1 MSYAKYLEN
10 KELLNQIW
18 EFKYEKSMQKS
29 QLQFKEWLKQKGYDI
44 DNLSEKEILDMIKN
58 LQINNNIQ

>member
-1 MSYAKYLEN
+1 
-10 KELLNQIW
+10 
-18 EFKYEKSMQKS
+18 MQKS
-29 QLQFKEWLKQKGYDI
+29 QLQLKEWLKQKGYDI